1 MKKFILKHSYCNSF
15 YIRVQ
20 LNQIF
25 YIGGFVYG
33 EIKEIKEDI

>member
-1 MKKFILKHSYCNSF
+1 MKTFILKHTYCNSF

-25 YIGGFVYG
+25 YIGGFKNG
-33 EIKEIKEDI
+33 IIRKI

>member
-1 MKKFILKHSYCNSF
+1 MRFYFMKTFILKHTYCNSF

-25 YIGGFVYG
+25 YIGGFYL
-33 EIKEIKEDI
+33 